1 MMVWYTV
8 IEFKEMG
15 FEGDEMGFED
25 SRWMEPNRSSLE
37 DSRWMEPNRSSLVN
51 DFQVT
56 GVKSSQA
63 LSDYYYY
70 SIYIYS
76 IYI

>member
-1 MMVWYTV
+1 MMVWYIVT
-8 IEFKEMG
+8 EFREMG
-15 FEGDEMGFED
+15 F
-25 SRWMEPNRSSLE
+25 E

-63 LSDYYYY
+63 LSDYYYC
-70 SIYIYS
+70 SIYIL
-76 IYI
+76 